1 MKRRNLISHATA
13 AATSAVA
20 LPALSQTEAPQIKWR
35 MTTSWPKSLDTLFG
49 GAQRICD
56 RIAAL
61 TNGRFTITPYQ
72 AGEIVGGL
80 EVLDAVQQGTIQCG
94 HTASS
99 YYKGKSPALVFATS
113 VPFGFT
119 AQQQNAWL
127 YYGGGLEAIQ
137 KVYADFNIIN
147 FPAGNT
153 GGQMGGWF
161 RKEINTLADLN
172 GLKMRIPGLG
182 GDVMTKLGVNV
193 QVLPGGEVYLALE
206 RGVIDAAEFT
216 GPYDD
221 DKLGL
226 YKAAK
231 YYYYPSWWEVGST
244 LDVLVNLDA
253 WNKLPTEYQE
263 IFQTAAYEA
272 NLNML
277 AQYDVLN
284 SEALPR
290 LIEKG
295 VQLRAFSSEIM
306 KAAQKATFEI
316 YEENASKNGS
326 FKEVYQQWKKFQEQI
341 FNWNKVNELSFA
353 QFSFN
358 NFPSSQ

>member
-1 MKRRNLISHATA
+1 MKRRNLISYTTV

-20 LPALSQTEAPQIKWR
+20 LPALSQTESQQIKWR

-56 RIAAL
+56 RVAAA
-61 TNGRFTITPYQ
+61 TNGNFTITPYQ

-94 HTASS
+94 HTSS
-99 YYKGKSPALVFATS
+99 FYYKGKNPTLVFATT
-113 VPFGFT
+113 VPFGLT
-119 AQQQNAWL
+119 TQQQNAWL
-127 YYGGGLEAIQ
+127 YHGGGLEAIQ
-137 KVYADFNIIN
+137 KIYADFNIIN
-147 FPAGNT
+147 FPAGNS
-153 GGQMGGWF
+153 GVQMGGWF
-161 RKEINTLADLN
+161 KQEIKTLADLN
-172 GLKMRIPGLG
+172 GLRMRIPGLG
-182 GDVMTKLGVNV
+182 GDVMNKLGVNV
-193 QVLPGGEVYLALE
+193 QVLPGGEIYLALE
-206 RGVIDAAEFT
+206 RGAIDATKWT

-221 DKLGL
+221 EKLGF
-226 YKAAK
+226 YRAAK
-231 YYYYPSWWEVGST
+231 YYYYPGWWEPGATV
-244 LDVLVNLDA
+244 DVLINLDA

-263 IFQTAAYEA
+263 IFQTAAYET

-306 KAAQKATFEI
+306 EAAQKAALEV
-316 YEENASKNGS
+316 YEENSIQNGS
-326 FKEVYQQWKKFQEQI
+326 FKEVYQQWKKFREQV

-358 NFPSSQ
+358 NPK